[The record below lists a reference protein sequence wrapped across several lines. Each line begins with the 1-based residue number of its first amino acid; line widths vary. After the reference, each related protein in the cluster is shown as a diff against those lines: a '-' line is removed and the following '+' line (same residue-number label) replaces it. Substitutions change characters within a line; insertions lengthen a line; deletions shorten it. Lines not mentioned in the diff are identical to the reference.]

1 MTAYLAIMANG
12 ESVDAV
18 RIGTHFESLT
28 GEILDPISLIN
39 FDQITRDQYAFE
51 ADFNKYTLK
60 ADFSKYD
67 SLVYRNSLT
76 DAAYKLWRIR
86 GGLPMNDP
94 EYKVIEKDTYIPQSP
109 IYRGRRGES

>member
-18 RIGTHFESLT
+18 RIGSHFESLT

-51 ADFNKYTLK
+51 ADFKKYTLK

-94 EYKVIEKDTYIPQSP
+94 EYKVISKDTYIPQSP

>member
-39 FDQITRDQYAFE
+39 FDQITHDQYAFE
-51 ADFNKYTLK
+51 ADFKKYTLK

-94 EYKVIEKDTYIPQSP
+94 EYKVIGLTH
-109 IYRGRRGES
+109 

>member
-39 FDQITRDQYAFE
+39 FDQITRDQYVFE
-51 ADFNKYTLK
+51 ADFKKYTLK
-60 ADFSKYD
+60 ADFSKYE

-94 EYKVIEKDTYIPQSP
+94 EYKVIEKDTYIPQSH